1 MLRYAAS
8 LDFDRQEGRVPFKFR
23 SLGGL
28 LPEVTTSANY
38 DALIANG
45 YNFYGAYTANIE
57 GFLDDFYDV
66 IWNIETAGTYGLDVW
81 GKIVVVGR
89 QLTVTENKIYF
100 GFNEASSDPVLVD
113 DPQPFN
119 QAPFYSG
126 ELLTS
131 TVTLTNDVYRK
142 LIMMK
147 AAANISDCTIPNLN
161 KLLNFMF
168 GDKGRCYVRN
178 DGEMVM
184 SYVFE
189 FDLSNSDLAIIQSS
203 GALPSPIGV
212 TVNIVQ
218 QV

>member
-1 MLRYAAS
+1 MYSKLQPSGGNPSPSHSGLLAAS
-8 LDFDRQEGRVPFKFR
+8 
-23 SLGGL
+23 
-28 LPEVTTSANY
+28 A
-38 DALIANG
+38 A
-45 YNFYGAYTANIE
+45 
-57 GFLDDFYDV
+57 
-66 IWNIETAGTYGLDVW
+66 
-81 GKIVVVGR
+81 
-89 QLTVTENKIYF
+89 
-100 GFNEASSDPVLVD
+100 
-113 DPQPFN
+113 
-119 QAPFYSG
+119 SG

-161 KLLNFMF
+161 KLLMFMF
-168 GDKGRCYVRN
+168 GTSGKCYVRN

-189 FDLSNSDLAIIQSS
+189 FQLSTAELAIVQSS
-203 GALPSPIGV
+203 GALPAPIGV

>member
-1 MLRYAAS
+1 MINVADTILTQYADSPKLKS
-8 LDFDRQEGRVPFKFR
+8 LIYSFNQAVG
-23 SLGGL
+23 
-28 LPEVTTSANY
+28 
-38 DALIANG
+38 
-45 YNFYGAYTANIE
+45 IE
-57 GFLDDFYDV
+57 GFIDSFYDMV
-66 IWNIETAGTYGLDVW
+66 WNIQTAGTYGLDVW
-81 GKIVVVGR
+81 GKIVVVSR

-100 GFNEASSDPVLVD
+100 GFQEALSDPPVVD

-126 ELLTS
+126 EVLTS
-131 TVTLTNDVYRK
+131 TVTLTNDIYRK

-161 KLLNFMF
+161 RLLMFMF

-178 DGEMVM
+178 DGDMVM
-184 SYVFE
+184 SYVFQ
-189 FDLSNSDLAIIQSS
+189 FPLSVAELAIVQSS
-203 GALPSPIGV
+203 GALPAPVGV